1 MVSHHSAL
9 NGTHSKHGTGY
20 CCPCLSLHSIIVDLR
35 LHFGF
40 QNELLCLR
48 FYDEYQVDR
57 AAAREREEAES
68 SLRFSTEINL
78 IRVPVRVLDPELP
91 RPWLHPFL
99 NRGAIFQK
107 DSIKLRER
115 ITTALER
122 LSDLAR

>member
-1 MVSHHSAL
+1 MAL
-9 NGTHSKHGTGY
+9 IRNMAPDD

-48 FYDEYQVDR
+48 FYDEIR
-57 AAAREREEAES
+57 
-68 SLRFSTEINL
+68 L

-99 NRGAIFQK
+99 NRGVIFQK
-107 DSIKLRER
+107 DSQLAFCVRVKLRER